1 MLAEILI
8 NRPSKNLDRTFTYR
22 IPDDGSVGV
31 GWRVAIPFG
40 SHTEEGIVLSVRE
53 EEALSY
59 SVKNVIAPVDEFPW
73 FTPEMLALANWISLY
88 YLCTQIDALR
98 LFLIDKKGI
107 QITTRYAVAWEFI
120 PEGHPI
126 RTVLDASVEE
136 LSEEDAEMI
145 FGDALSAYGKSGLL
159 ERMEIPEAVYRMP
172 IEREYRATETGNE
185 ALTKRQQELV
195 AFVSSQGVTGETELA
210 AHGFS
215 KDLLKKCVEKGAIS
229 LFYKEKTPYS
239 LIGERTPEAPREL
252 TEEQAAAFETVK
264 AAIDADA
271 YRGQLLMGV
280 TGSGKTEVYLR
291 AAEHARELGG
301 SVLLLVPEI
310 ALTTQMV
317 DYFAKRFGDDV
328 VFIHSKLSK
337 GERYNNRQRIRTG
350 QSHIAIGSR
359 SALFLPFQNLR
370 LIIVDE
376 EYDSSYKQ
384 DETPFYNARDAAKKL
399 AAICGCPILL
409 GAATPSIVTY
419 AAAEAGVIDLI
430 EMPHRVKRTPLPKFT
445 VIDMKDEAGVGNET
459 LYSRELLARISQNTE
474 EGKKTILF
482 LNRRGYATTLRCQ
495 DCGHVFKCPHC
506 DVSLVYH
513 KARHRLSCHYC
524 ESVYPVPRRCPDC
537 KGEHIAFLGR
547 GTERVEEQLK
557 EWLPEIK
564 ALRLDL
570 DSTSRK
576 YSAAKILEEFREGAF
591 PVLLGTQMVVKGHDI
606 PGVQLVGIL
615 NADSLYNMP
624 TYLAGEQ
631 AYTMITQCA
640 GRAGRGEER
649 GNVVLQTY
657 EPDHYIIRAAVEA
670 DYKKFYQKE
679 VSYRQA
685 MQYPPYVRLLR
696 ITSFSAKYETAR
708 KRAEALYEWLLQNAP
723 AVTPPISFVAPY
735 DEAVKKIRNQYYVS
749 ILVRGQNLA
758 ALKAKIREAEIFR
771 QNGIILDVDPLS

>member
-22 IPDDGSVGV
+22 IPEDGAIGV

-40 SHTEEGIVLSVRE
+40 SHTEEGVVLSVRE
-53 EEALSY
+53 EEKVEY
-59 SVKNVIAPVDEFPW
+59 EVKNVIAPVDEFPW
-73 FTPEMLALANWISLY
+73 FTPEMLALANWISRY

-107 QITTRYAVAWEFI
+107 QIMTRYAVAWETI

-126 RTVLDASVEE
+126 RALLDASVEE

-145 FGDALSAYGKSGLL
+145 FGDALSAYAKNGFL

-172 IEREYRATETGNE
+172 IEREYRAAE
-185 ALTKRQQELV
+185 ADAAQLTKRQQELV
-195 AFVSSQGVTGETELA
+195 AFVGTQEAMGETEIL

-215 KDLLKKCVEKGAIS
+215 QFMLKKCVEKGAIS

-239 LIGERTPEAPREL
+239 LIGERMAEAPREL
-252 TEEQAAAFETVK
+252 TEEQAAAYETVK

-310 ALTTQMV
+310 ALTAQMV

-399 AAICGCPILL
+399 ATIFGCPILL
-409 GAATPSIVTY
+409 GAATPSIATY
-419 AAAEAGVIDLI
+419 AAAEAGAIDLM
-430 EMPHRVKRTPLPKFT
+430 EMPHRVKKTPLPKFT
-445 VIDMKDEAGVGNET
+445 VIDMKDEAAYGNES
-459 LYSRELLARISQNTE
+459 LYSRELLARISRNTE

-495 DCGHVFKCPHC
+495 DCGHVFKCPNC

-513 KARHRLSCHYC
+513 KARHQLSCHYC
-524 ESVYPVPRRCPDC
+524 ESVYRVPSRCPEC
-537 KGEHIAFLGR
+537 KGEHIAYLGR
-547 GTERVEEQLK
+547 GTERVEEQLQ
-557 EWLPEIK
+557 ELLPGLK
-564 ALRLDL
+564 VMRLDL

-576 YSAAKILEEFREGAF
+576 YSAVKILEEFREGAF

-640 GRAGRGEER
+640 GRAGRGEEQ
-649 GNVVLQTY
+649 GTVVLQTF
-657 EPDHYIIRAAVEA
+657 ESDHYIIRAAVEA

-679 VSYRQA
+679 ILYRQA

-696 ITSFSAKYETAR
+696 ITSFSVKYETAR
-708 KRAEALYEWLLQNAP
+708 KRADALYEWLRQTAP
-723 AVTPPISFVAPY
+723 TLASPIRFVAPY
-735 DEAVKKIRNQYYVS
+735 DESIKKIRNQYFVS
-749 ILVRGQNLA
+749 ILVKGQNLA

>member
-22 IPDDGSVGV
+22 IPDDGSIGV
-31 GWRVAIPFG
+31 GWRVAVPFG

-53 EEALSY
+53 EESVSY
-59 SVKNVIAPVDEFPW
+59 AVKNVIAPVDEFPW
-73 FTPEMLALANWISLY
+73 FTPEMLALAQWISLY
-88 YLCTQIDALR
+88 YLCTRIDALR

-107 QITTRYAVAWEFI
+107 QISVRYEIAWEEI
-120 PEGHPI
+120 PADHAI
-126 RTVLDASVEE
+126 RGLLDASVEE

-145 FGDALSAYGKSGLL
+145 FGEGLSAYAKKGWLL
-159 ERMEIPEAVYRMP
+159 RREIPEAVYRMP
-172 IEREYRATETGNE
+172 LEKEYRAMAGAAE
-185 ALTKRQQELV
+185 LTKRQQALL
-195 AFVSSQGVTGETELA
+195 ALVSSAEMMKETEILA
-210 AHGFS
+210 AGFS
-215 KDLLKKCVEKGAIS
+215 KEILKKCVEKGVLS

-239 LIGERTPEAPREL
+239 LVGDRTPDAPREL
-252 TEEQAAAFETVK
+252 TEEQAAAYETVK
-264 AAIDADA
+264 AAIDAGA

-310 ALTTQMV
+310 ALTAQMV

-337 GERYNNRQRIRTG
+337 GERYNNRRRMQTG

-399 AAICGCPILL
+399 ATICGCPVLL

-419 AAAEAGVIDLI
+419 AAAEAGAIDLM
-430 EMPHRVKRTPLPKFT
+430 EMKHRVKQTPLPKFT
-445 VIDMKDEAGVGNET
+445 IIDMKDEAAFGNET
-459 LYSRELLARISQNTE
+459 LYSRELVARISQNTA

-495 DCGHVFKCPHC
+495 KCGHVFKCPHC

-513 KARHRLSCHYC
+513 KARNHLACHYC
-524 ESVYPVPRRCPDC
+524 ESVFPLPKICPEC
-537 KGEHIAFLGR
+537 HGTKIAYLGR
-547 GTERVEEQLK
+547 GTERVEEQMH
-557 EWLPEIK
+557 EFLPDVK
-564 ALRLDL
+564 VMRLDL

-576 YSAAKILEEFREGAF
+576 YSAVKILEDFRDGAF

-624 TYLAGEQ
+624 SYLAGEQ

-640 GRAGRGEER
+640 GRAGRGDEQ
-649 GNVVLQTY
+649 GSVVLQTY
-657 EPDHYIIRAAVEA
+657 EPNHYIIRAAVQA
-670 DYKKFYQKE
+670 DYKKFYE
-679 VSYRQA
+679 REITYRKA
-685 MQYPPYVRLLR
+685 MLYPPYVRLLR
-696 ITSFSAKYETAR
+696 ITSFSASYETAR
-708 KRAEALYEWLLQNAP
+708 KRAESLYDWLAKIAP
-723 AVTPPISFVAPY
+723 ALTPPILLVRPY
-735 DEAVKKIRNQYYVS
+735 DEAVKKIRNQYYIS
-749 ILVRGQNLA
+749 ILVKGQNLA
-758 ALKAKIREAEIFR
+758 PLKAKMREAEIFR
-771 QNGIILDVDPLS
+771 QNGIILDVDPIF

>member
-31 GWRVAIPFG
+31 GWRVAVPFG

-53 EEALSY
+53 EETVSY
-59 SVKNVIAPVDEFPW
+59 AVKNIIAPVDEFPW
-73 FTPEMLALANWISLY
+73 FTPDMLALAHWISLY
-88 YLCTQIDALR
+88 YLCTKIDALR

-107 QITTRYAVAWEFI
+107 QITARYDILWENI
-120 PEGHPI
+120 PEEHPI
-126 RTVLDASVEE
+126 RTLLDAAVEE

-145 FGDALSAYGKSGLL
+145 FGEDLAVYAKKVFL
-159 ERMEIPEAVYRMP
+159 ERVEIPEAVYRMP
-172 IEREYRATETGNE
+172 IEKEYRVAETDTA
-185 ALTKRQQELV
+185 ALTKRQQELAEFV
-195 AFVSSQGVTGETELA
+195 ASQAVMGESEIL

-229 LFYKEKTPYS
+229 LFYREKDPYS
-239 LIGERTPEAPREL
+239 LIGERIPEAPREL
-252 TEEQAAAFETVK
+252 TEEQAAAYEAVK
-264 AAIDADA
+264 AAIDADV

-291 AAEHARELGG
+291 AAEHARKLGG

-310 ALTTQMV
+310 ALTAQMV

-337 GERYNNRQRIRTG
+337 GERYNNRQRIRLG
-350 QSHIAIGSR
+350 KSHIAIGSR
-359 SALFLPFQNLR
+359 SALFLPFENLR
-370 LIIVDE
+370 LIIIDE

-399 AAICGCPILL
+399 ATICGCPILL
-409 GAATPSIVTY
+409 GAATPSVATY
-419 AAAEAGVIDLI
+419 AVAEAGVIDLI
-430 EMPHRVKRTPLPKFT
+430 EMPHRVKKTPLPKFT
-445 VIDMKDEAGVGNET
+445 IIDMKDEADSGNES
-459 LYSRELLARISQNTE
+459 LYSRELLTRISQNTD

-495 DCGHVFKCPHC
+495 DCGHVFKCPNC

-513 KARHRLSCHYC
+513 KARHQLSCHYC
-524 ESVYPVPRRCPDC
+524 ESVFRVPTRCPEC
-537 KGEHIAFLGR
+537 KGEHIAYLGR
-547 GTERVEEQLK
+547 GTERVEEQLQ
-557 EWLPEIK
+557 ELLPGLK
-564 ALRLDL
+564 VMRLDL

-576 YSAAKILEEFREGAF
+576 YSAVKILEEFREGAF

-640 GRAGRGEER
+640 GRAGRGEEQ
-649 GNVVLQTY
+649 GTVVLQTY
-657 EPDHYIIRAAVEA
+657 EPDHYIIRAAVQA
-670 DYKKFYQKE
+670 DYKNFYKKE
-679 VSYRQA
+679 IAYRQA

-708 KRAEALYEWLLQNAP
+708 KRAESLYEWLLQTAP
-723 AVTPPISFVAPY
+723 TLTSRIWFVAPY
-735 DEAVKKIRNQYYVS
+735 DESIKKIRNQYYVS
-749 ILVRGQNLA
+749 ILVKGQNLA
-758 ALKAKIREAEIFR
+758 ELKVKIREADIFR